1 MKKDE
6 VEEKYQWR
14 VYFQIVNTFLESRL
28 INYFVNLTKVLLASA
43 VALSPDHYSTIAPIV
58 LFFLIVVIPFL
69 LGKSLHVVTVIGN
82 RLNISDGDFKALWV
96 YLTRRVRGNCR
107 GNDTTTSND
116 DDDNNVKENTSRF
129 TVRIDDAIRSSNDDS
144 IEYHSNPLK
153 DGTTMTTRATVRID
167 DTTTL

>member
-1 MKKDE
+1 MSKDDI
-6 VEEKYQWR
+6 EKDYMWR
-14 VYFQIVNTFLESRL
+14 VYFQIVNTFLESRA
-28 INYFVNLTKVLLASA
+28 INYFVNLIKVLLASV

-96 YLTRRVRGNCR
+96 YVTCNCR
-107 GNDTTTSND
+107 SNDTTTSNG
-116 DDDNNVKENTSRF
+116 DDDNNAKENTNRF
-129 TVRIDDAIRSSNDDS
+129 TVRIDDTIRSSNDDS

-153 DGTTMTTRATVRID
+153 DDTSMTTRATVRID

>member
-1 MKKDE
+1 MKKEE

-14 VYFQIVNTFLESRL
+14 VYFQIVNTFLESRA

-107 GNDTTTSND
+107 SNDTTTSND

-129 TVRIDDAIRSSNDDS
+129 TVRINDAIRSSNDDS

-153 DGTTMTTRATVRID
+153 DGTTMTTRASVRID